1 MPYSSPRCC
10 PPLCRLSQELEL
22 KRHSL
27 ELLEQ
32 RMAGSEASQLAAGLA
47 ASEAELADALAAA
60 AAALLNKQEL
70 GTKAKVS

>member
-1 MPYSSPRCC
+1 
-10 PPLCRLSQELEL
+10 
-22 KRHSL
+22 
-27 ELLEQ
+27 
-32 RMAGSEASQLAAGLA
+32 MAGSEAAQLAAGLA